1 MMDLAFIIR
10 DRREEI
16 GRRWVASLEGAVA
29 DDYRELLASPIGVRQ
44 LRKLVDDLVAYSEAE
59 EYEVAATLRR
69 IEEEAVQ
76 DAARRVA
83 LGFDLSDLLMALQRL
98 RGAIWDSLSDAL
110 VVGEL
115 PPPGEMMAQMKVV
128 DMILDHLVRAEVL
141 GATRTD
147 RMTKGGD

>member
-16 GRRWVASLEGAVA
+16 GRRWVAALEGTVA
-29 DDYRELLASPIGVRQ
+29 DDYREVLASPIGIRQ
-44 LRKLVDDLVAYSEAE
+44 VRKLVDDLVAYSEAE
-59 EYEVAATLRR
+59 EYEIAATLRR
-69 IEEEAVQ
+69 IEEEAVN

-83 LGFDLSDLLMALQRL
+83 LGFALSDLLMALQQL
-98 RGAIWDSLSDAL
+98 RGAIWDSLADAL
-110 VVGEL
+110 VVGQL

-141 GATRTD
+141 GATQTD
-147 RMTKGGD
+147 RTAEGGD

>member
-29 DDYRELLASPIGVRQ
+29 DDYRELLASPIGIRQ

-59 EYEVAATLRR
+59 EYEIAATLRR
-69 IEEEAVQ
+69 IEEEAVD
-76 DAARRVA
+76 DAVRRVA
-83 LGFDLSDLLMALQRL
+83 LGFDLSDLLMALQLL
-98 RGAIWDSLSDAL
+98 RGAIWDSLADAL
-110 VVGEL
+110 VVGQL